1 MHRLT
6 LLSATC
12 ALLACAQPPPK
23 LAPNAELLDA
33 RQASVSRLKGS
44 EFKIVLHDHRGRDD
58 VVVTAIQ
65 QRPLTRSELRAVAR
79 QLAGTAKRPA
89 IDLLASDAASGAC
102 VRVQYAAVRGQQN
115 AADERACN
123 EGTVFTTYYSE
134 PRVLH
139 WGSAAPSKPP
149 TDRLVAS

>member
-1 MHRLT
+1 VRRVILMG
-6 LLSATC
+6 ATC

-33 RQASVSRLKGS
+33 RQASVSSLKSS
-44 EFKIVLHDHRGRDD
+44 EFEIVLHDHRGRDD

-79 QLAGTAKRPA
+79 QLAGAAKT
-89 IDLLASDAASGAC
+89 SDAASSAC
-102 VRVQYAAVRGQQN
+102 VRVQYGAARGQQDP
-115 AADERACN
+115 ADERACN

-134 PRVLH
+134 PRVL
-139 WGSAAPSKPP
+139 
-149 TDRLVAS
+149 